1 MTVNFGAS
9 HEPTQTS
16 VPPRLSLITHSGF
29 GQKLQIDSNTHSS
42 LFVISTDQIFPSNK
56 GKMGRPNLKET
67 CQSEEKKTGRSVSS
81 AIARD

>member
-1 MTVNFGAS
+1 MTMNSGAS

-16 VPPRLSLITHSGF
+16 VLPRLSLITHSGF

-56 GKMGRPNLKET
+56 GKNGQTKPQRNLPVREKESWEI
-67 CQSEEKKTGRSVSS
+67 CQLSNC
-81 AIARD
+81 